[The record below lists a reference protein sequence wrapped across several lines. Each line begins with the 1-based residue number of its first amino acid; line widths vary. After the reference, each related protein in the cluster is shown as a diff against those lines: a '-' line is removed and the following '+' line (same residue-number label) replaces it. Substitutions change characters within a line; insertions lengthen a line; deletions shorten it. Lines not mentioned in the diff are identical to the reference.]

1 MGKFLVPTLALLS
14 AAAALGSAARHRS
27 HREHANQ
34 LLRGGL
40 KSNELQG
47 LWTFVHSS
55 DAKLRNKAQ
64 DAAAQLAMKDAYLPH
79 LLSLCQGGGSP
90 REQHMAS
97 AVVAHLAKSEINKQA
112 IIDASGASILCEL
125 LKSNARSRV
134 RTHAAAAVYYL
145 IKGNNDRRMLL
156 VSCDLLPTVLEVLL
170 SYESCPYK
178 LVQNCMMILL
188 ELAQFEPLRDALQ
201 QNDAHVVACKL
212 WHDNMGNKDLEQPA
226 ISVVQCMLEASDH
239 TQAKAI
245 LGDLAPF
252 KIAAMAC
259 AMLLNESTQARAL
272 PFIFYMVKNGIYID
286 ELVKK
291 PYLAS
296 TILKL
301 IAKDSYSKALMAL
314 VCLDVLCDVS
324 ESIANE
330 IVQSDI
336 LKNIYTCIMYGND
349 VLRMAALNVVRQMI
363 EHGLPASAL
372 RTANVLPLVFKHC
385 GTLFAA
391 ASVLWAL
398 AGDADLLHDDAVLGS
413 VVKMIKATDAQ
424 VVVTGLRLAAVLI
437 GRDEHA
443 SAAAA
448 PLANSHHLF
457 DALRKCLLQSSQ
469 HTLAYAAAKLIMALV
484 VRGLVSVDTVA
495 SSVAQPLLHNLQ
507 VRIPEAKD
515 LLRKLLVQHRDEKLN
530 AVALLSFAE
539 AHKKLKALGLAFA
552 VVVAHRGVWRRLWRR
567 HQYEL
572 EMMVHQ
578 ALWFVA
584 SVHNDENGKLIAPV
598 GFPKIVAEIQKVQGA
613 GVASKPLEM
622 NPTSADGKRLVEV
635 WMDVVYVMTFLLN
648 CFADHD
654 ETRAHVDKG
663 QYVHRAFLGFVL
675 TDTVISFLALH
686 ASLQRK
692 PVAHR
697 WRDHPEVLEY
707 MARLRQ
713 HLQGASTKSSGVT
726 DASTVYMLAFL
737 DTILVQAAFPAGH
750 DKWGRAGTEP
760 SALLALAED
769 DDDDEDETALGAAP
783 TALQVERDRRRAAW
797 RPVGRGPRATAL
809 ATVSVTTGGTVA
821 HAPAWRPAAVAAT
834 YGVGRAP
841 DRARAAL
848 KYAFRVMVAGTAALA
863 NVGWATH
870 SWAPVPAL
878 GNVLGQG
885 TDEYA
890 VDGAHGLKLAQG
902 KCTKGPITWAAF
914 RPVLM
919 LLDLEAGQM
928 LALPDGATSPTV
940 LFKDIDVD
948 KVWFPA
954 ASLET
959 TAVLVDFDP
968 ANLPEGYI
976 SIEEARRVGEA
987 VFLDDVRDADE
998 SLESVPTPLVSRRS
1012 SASESFPFTY
1022 YRPPPNRPVRDL
1034 PCVPQYYYETQV
1046 YWTAGPQMLGWRTR
1060 DNTFLLFVLHGGYEA
1075 VVVTTRP
1082 DLPIPFAALDAAIKA
1097 ETWPVEVPLDSE
1109 VTASDSDESTTATP
1123 AAAPCH
1129 RIYMARRPP
1138 ASRAAVPVPTAPVA
1152 LGIGYS
1158 AKDRTL
1164 FLARPAHQHPSP
1176 DDDDEDEDE
1185 DVRDTVVVVDRDDI
1199 FAEVPDVLADTGA
1212 RLMPYLHGFH
1222 DIGGLVMHPADLACS
1237 ALRSGGKV
1245 KKEVEEGLLAAYA
1258 IQMGLV
1264 ADAE

>member
-14 AAAALGSAARHRS
+14 AAAALGSAARHRT

-34 LLRGGL
+34 FLRGGL

-55 DAKLRNKAQ
+55 DAKLRNKYAGLVAVKQ
-64 DAAAQLAMKDAYLPH
+64 PKMPPAQLAMKDAYLPH
-79 LLSLCQGGGSP
+79 LLSLCQGDGSP

-97 AVVAHLAKSEINKQA
+97 AVAAHLGQSEITSSDHRRRA
-112 IIDASGASILCEL
+112 AASILCEL

-134 RTHAAAAVYYL
+134 RTHAATAVYYL

-212 WHDNMGNKDLEQPA
+212 WHDNMGNKELEQPA

-252 KIAAMAC
+252 KISAMAC

-349 VLRMAALNVVRQMI
+349 VLRMAALNVVRQMV
-363 EHGLPASAL
+363 EHGLPVSAL

-424 VVVTGLRLAAVLI
+424 VVVTGLRLAAVLV

-515 LLRKLLVQHRDEKLN
+515 LLRKLLVQHREDKLN

-584 SVHNDENGKLIAPV
+584 SVHNDENGKLIAPTKLDPSSPCSV
-598 GFPKIVAEIQKVQGA
+598 
-613 GVASKPLEM
+613 M
-622 NPTSADGKRLVEV
+622 NT
-635 WMDVVYVMTFLLN
+635 
-648 CFADHD
+648 
-654 ETRAHVDKG
+654 
-663 QYVHRAFLGFVL
+663 LGF
-675 TDTVISFLALH
+675 
-686 ASLQRK
+686 
-692 PVAHR
+692 
-697 WRDHPEVLEY
+697 
-707 MARLRQ
+707 
-713 HLQGASTKSSGVT
+713 
-726 DASTVYMLAFL
+726 
-737 DTILVQAAFPAGH
+737 
-750 DKWGRAGTEP
+750 
-760 SALLALAED
+760 
-769 DDDDEDETALGAAP
+769 
-783 TALQVERDRRRAAW
+783 
-797 RPVGRGPRATAL
+797 
-809 ATVSVTTGGTVA
+809 
-821 HAPAWRPAAVAAT
+821 
-834 YGVGRAP
+834 
-841 DRARAAL
+841 
-848 KYAFRVMVAGTAALA
+848 
-863 NVGWATH
+863 
-870 SWAPVPAL
+870 
-878 GNVLGQG
+878 
-885 TDEYA
+885 
-890 VDGAHGLKLAQG
+890 
-902 KCTKGPITWAAF
+902 
-914 RPVLM
+914 
-919 LLDLEAGQM
+919 
-928 LALPDGATSPTV
+928 
-940 LFKDIDVD
+940 
-948 KVWFPA
+948 
-954 ASLET
+954 
-959 TAVLVDFDP
+959 
-968 ANLPEGYI
+968 
-976 SIEEARRVGEA
+976 
-987 VFLDDVRDADE
+987 
-998 SLESVPTPLVSRRS
+998 
-1012 SASESFPFTY
+1012 
-1022 YRPPPNRPVRDL
+1022 
-1034 PCVPQYYYETQV
+1034 
-1046 YWTAGPQMLGWRTR
+1046 
-1060 DNTFLLFVLHGGYEA
+1060 
-1075 VVVTTRP
+1075 
-1082 DLPIPFAALDAAIKA
+1082 
-1097 ETWPVEVPLDSE
+1097 
-1109 VTASDSDESTTATP
+1109 ATP
-1123 AAAPCH
+1123 ARSFPL
-1129 RIYMARRPP
+1129 YFP
-1138 ASRAAVPVPTAPVA
+1138 ASDARVDYPQA
-1152 LGIGYS
+1152 LLRQLQ
-1158 AKDRTL
+1158 A
-1164 FLARPAHQHPSP
+1164 QQ
-1176 DDDDEDEDE
+1176 
-1185 DVRDTVVVVDRDDI
+1185 
-1199 FAEVPDVLADTGA
+1199 
-1212 RLMPYLHGFH
+1212 
-1222 DIGGLVMHPADLACS
+1222 GLDLA
-1237 ALRSGGKV
+1237 GID
-1245 KKEVEEGLLAAYA
+1245 LAPFDIIARFNSLFNWYFPTSSN
-1258 IQMGLV
+1258 IRIWS
-1264 ADAE
+1264 